1 MKGLWNSFCSGE
13 IRWENMEKL
22 FYFYRRILSISDIL
36 YGFQKNIALRK
47 TYSKDY
53 KKADEMEFCTGFFH
67 QVHSGMKFGFSRNG
81 YVFFSGF

>member
-1 MKGLWNSFCSGE
+1 MVSK
-13 IRWENMEKL
+13 
-22 FYFYRRILSISDIL
+22 
-36 YGFQKNIALRK
+36 KNIALRK
-47 TYSKDY
+47 IYSKDY